1 LRAQSALWLIRRKF
15 LYPGIL
21 MSKLFT
27 PLKIREI
34 TFRNRIFVSP
44 MCQYSSDEGLPTDWH
59 LVHLGSRAVGGAG
72 MVMVEATAVSP
83 IGRISPFDSG
93 IWSDAHAQAF
103 APIVRFIKVQGAV
116 AGIQLAHA
124 GRKASTDAPWN
135 GDRAVPPAEGGWQP
149 IAPSPIA
156 FSPASPT
163 PRQMSGDDIDAVVGQ
178 FVQAAGRARSAGFE
192 LIELHMAHGY
202 LLHEFL
208 SPLSNQR
215 TDEFG
220 GSLANRMRLPLRVA
234 REVRAA
240 WPSHLPL
247 FVRISATDWV
257 DGGWDLAQSIALARE
272 FKRIGVDLIDC
283 SSGGT
288 SPTARV
294 PVEPGYQVPFAQ
306 AIRRDADIAT
316 GAVGLI
322 TDAKQAE
329 QIIAENKA
337 DAVFLARQLLR
348 DPYWPLHA
356 AAELGADVPWPRQY
370 DRVKPPRK

>member
-1 LRAQSALWLIRRKF
+1 
-15 LYPGIL
+15 
-21 MSKLFT
+21 MSKLFA
-27 PLKIREI
+27 PIKFREI

-72 MVMVEATAVSP
+72 LVMVEATAVSP
-83 IGRISPFDSG
+83 VGRISPFDSG
-93 IWSDAHAQAF
+93 IWSDAHVEAF
-103 APIVRFIKVQGAV
+103 APIVHFIKEQGAV

-135 GDRAVPPAEGGWQP
+135 GDGAVPPAKGGWQP

-163 PRQMSGDDIDAVVGQ
+163 PRQMSGDDINAVAAQ
-178 FVQAAGRARSAGFE
+178 FVQAAGRAGSAGFE

-240 WPSHLPL
+240 WPSRLPL

-288 SPTARV
+288 APAARV
-294 PVEPGYQVPFAQ
+294 PVGPGYQVPFAQ

-370 DRVKPPRK
+370 DRVKPRRQ